1 MIVKLVKHILKLIKR
16 VLLFFFGFV
25 VIYLL
30 TALVCSNISTNPN
43 NAKTGELYEIYASSN
58 GVHSDV
64 IIPIELLKDS
74 FNGNGIDY
82 KTNPK
87 YLAFGWGDKGFYLN
101 TPTWGDL
108 TFSTAVNAVFLK
120 SPTAMHVTEYA
131 NIGSDWKKVKIDK
144 SQLMAL
150 IYFVQNSFE
159 LNSYNEFIKITSYS
173 YGSNDIFYEAKGSY
187 SCIRTCNT
195 WTNEAM
201 KKANIKTAIWTP
213 FDWGVLKHL

>member
-1 MIVKLVKHILKLIKR
+1 MVVKLIKHIFKLIKR
-16 VLLFFFGFV
+16 VLLLFFGFV

-30 TALVCSNISTNPN
+30 TAWICSNISTSSN

-64 IIPIELLKDS
+64 IIPVELLKES
-74 FNGNGIDY
+74 FSGLGY
-82 KTNPK
+82 KTQPK
-87 YLAFGWGDKGFYLN
+87 YIAFGWGDKGFYLN

-108 TFSTAVNAVFLK
+108 TFSTAVNAVFFK
-120 SPTAMHVTEYA
+120 SPTAMHVTEHT
-131 NIGSDWKKVKIDK
+131 NIGSNWKKVEVDNF
-144 SQLMAL
+144 QLIAL
-150 IYFVQNSFE
+150 INFIQNSFE
-159 LNSYNEFIKITSYS
+159 FNSNNEFIKITSYS
-173 YGSNDIFYEAKGSY
+173 YDSNDTFYEAKGSY

-213 FDWGVLKHL
+213 FDWGILKHL